1 MDREKFKE
9 RLLAL
14 ITEEDETQRLNTLEE
29 IANIYVEMENEQ
41 LKMKQK
47 YNELHKKYID
57 TFMTPVQTD
66 VDDVNDEEVEDE
78 KENNI
83 TIEDLFKE
91 EG

>member
-14 ITEEDETQRLNTLEE
+14 ITEEDETVRLNTLEE
-29 IANIYVEMENEQ
+29 IANIYMEMETEQ
-41 LKMKQK
+41 LKLKNK
-47 YNELHKKYID
+47 YNELHKKYVD
-57 TFMTPVQTD
+57 TFMTPVQTE
-66 VDDVNDEEVEDE
+66 VEEQEEEVEDE